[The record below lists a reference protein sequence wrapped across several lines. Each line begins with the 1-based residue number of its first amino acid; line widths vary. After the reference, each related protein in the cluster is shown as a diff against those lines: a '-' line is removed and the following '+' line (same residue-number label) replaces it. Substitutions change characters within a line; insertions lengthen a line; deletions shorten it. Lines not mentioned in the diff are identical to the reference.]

1 MPIWQR
7 LIWIGVGL
15 LLAACATMAPQDL
28 SYSVLESGQSDEWT
42 SADPGVLVVA
52 NPEDIAAVAPH
63 LSADTAATLETLD
76 YAREFALLVLRGR
89 EARIPV
95 EAPIQRIV
103 WWGNVLTVQMNLG
116 EESPAT
122 ITGSPYTLVRVD
134 KGPHW
139 GGVHTIRLV
148 TPGAAQNILTRQE
161 AIP

>member
-1 MPIWQR
+1 MSFWQR
-7 LIWIGVGL
+7 LILIGGWL
-15 LLAACATMAPQDL
+15 LLAACDTMSPQEL
-28 SYSVLESGQSDEWT
+28 SYTVLENGQSAQWT
-42 SADPGVLVVA
+42 SADPGMLVVA
-52 NPEDIAAVAPH
+52 TREEIASVAPH
-63 LSADTAATLETLD
+63 LSPDAAATLETLD

-95 EAPIQRIV
+95 QAPIQRIV

-116 EESPAT
+116 EEDPAT
-122 ITGSPYTLVRVD
+122 ISGSPYVLVRVD